1 MGINGRVLFFS
12 TVLRLSIMNKNSK
25 YANSTWTK
33 RLCHANLYP
42 GSGGCR
48 MWQRE
53 RREGARGRGYSHPTH
68 TSGVQK
74 SAIGKHLK
82 ATLPTS
88 VLNGR
93 VHKSYCKI
101 SELQR
106 CFYCCTYWV
115 CIYICYDIVFSF
127 LVYLHFAVQN
137 FLAFRNLLFHTLPP
151 LLPPPVSI
159 GMCIEFYFSA
169 LHTDKLFW

>member
-1 MGINGRVLFFS
+1 MLTALGLRGFVMQIY
-12 TVLRLSIMNKNSK
+12 TVR
-25 YANSTWTK
+25 
-33 RLCHANLYP
+33 
-42 GSGGCR
+42 SGGCR
-48 MWQRE
+48 MWRT
-53 RREGARGRGYSHPTH
+53 RGGGRGGVYSHPTH

-106 CFYCCTYWV
+106 CFYYCCTY
-115 CIYICYDIVFSF
+115 IYIYMLRYRF
-127 LVYLHFAVQN
+127 LVASFICILQFRIFWRFAIY
-137 FLAFRNLLFHTLPP
+137 FFRHSAAPA
-151 LLPPPVSI
+151 PVAI

-169 LHTDKLFW
+169 QHTDKLF

>member
-1 MGINGRVLFFS
+1 
-12 TVLRLSIMNKNSK
+12 MNKNSK

-48 MWQRE
+48 MWQGE
-53 RREGARGRGYSHPTH
+53 RAARGRGYSHPTH

-74 SAIGKHLK
+74 SAIGNHLK

-106 CFYCCTYWV
+106 CFYCCTYRV
-115 CIYICYDIVFSF
+115 CIYMLRYRFLISRLFAFCSSEFSGVSQF
-127 LVYLHFAVQN
+127 TFS
-137 FLAFRNLLFHTLPP
+137 HTATAAPP
-151 LLPPPVSI
+151 LLLQLECALNFILVH
-159 GMCIEFYFSA
+159 CTLTNYF
-169 LHTDKLFW
+169 DKYSNLCACV